1 MTKTLFFF
9 SFIWKLKCLYLFGHH
24 TFPIPGV
31 TPLGEVVYSGKLNE
45 SREDKGVANG
55 DEPVHGCGIGHLG
68 QRVSR
73 ADTQGGHG
81 KDSGHSCSG
90 QSIRKALGLN
100 NYMSGFNQSARKQN
114 SV

>member
-1 MTKTLFFF
+1 MTSEQT
-9 SFIWKLKCLYLFGHH
+9 KLKWLYLFWHH

-31 TPLGEVVYSGKLNE
+31 TPLGEVVYGGKLNE
-45 SREDKGVANG
+45 SREDKGVADG

-81 KDSGHSCSG
+81 KDSGHSCSR
-90 QSIRKALGLN
+90 QSIRI
-100 NYMSGFNQSARKQN
+100 KQLYVRFE
-114 SV
+114 SICQKTK